1 MKNNLKKNEI
11 VDEVFKIYFKR
22 IRRREDN
29 RENYFNDKLFKLA
42 RNTTPE
48 YIKNTIRLFI
58 NYVKNGNIE
67 NTNEN
72 LKFYGPTRNKQAA
85 ADWEHMK
92 KVIKSFINF
101 QNIYKNIV

>member
-1 MKNNLKKNEI
+1 M
-11 VDEVFKIYFKR
+11 FKIYFKR

-42 RNTTPE
+42 RNTNCRI
-48 YIKNTIRLFI
+48 YKNTITLFI
-58 NYVKNGNIE
+58 NYGKNGNIE